1 MGLSDQERYG
11 KILWTVKKL
20 EELLSGLKDNYTFKK
35 LKTYQTKLWPAMLNN
50 ERCNH
55 FWITGDGFSQNKFDG
70 GFLYEAFQEQVDNM
84 KLFNIDDVASLEA
97 DEEPSFRDLL
107 VDRVQIT
114 SLVSGDENIII
125 ECYQYIQN
133 FYYAVNRYDDE
144 MSKQFED
151 LKSLISN
158 IKGELFSIISA
169 HPIYFRAYLLS
180 QIYNKIICFYTEDE
194 IKKFIVDTTLYHN
207 LSLREDL
214 SSDFLFN
221 TWKKLQFKPRDE
233 ISVEDRLLILIE
245 CIGRRLGSYSNQI
258 TRIQEQLKDLVDPEK
273 LKNALDKCVS
283 DYKLYK
289 EAESERCRS
298 TYQYCHLT
306 DNYES

>member
-1 MGLSDQERYG
+1 MGLSNQERYG

-20 EELLSGLKDNYTFKK
+20 ENLLSGLKDNYTFKK
-35 LKTYQTKLWPAMLNN
+35 LRSYQTKLWPALLNN

-55 FWITGDGFSQNKFDG
+55 FWLVEDGFSQNKFDG

-84 KLFNIDDVASLEA
+84 KLF
-97 DEEPSFRDLL
+97 DEKRSFRNLL

-114 SLVSGDENIII
+114 SLVTGDESIII

-133 FYYAVNRYDDE
+133 FYYAANRYDDE
-144 MSKQFED
+144 MSKGLDD

-158 IKGELFSIISA
+158 IKGELFSIISV

-180 QIYNKIICFYTEDE
+180 QIYNKIICLYKEDE
-194 IKKFIVDTTLYHN
+194 IKKFIVDNTLYYN

-221 TWKKLQFKPRDE
+221 TWKKLQFKLQDE

-258 TRIQEQLKDLVDPEK
+258 TRIQEQLKDLVDSEK

-283 DYKLYK
+283 DYKLYE

-298 TYQYCHLT
+298 NYQYCHLT
-306 DNYES
+306 NNYEN